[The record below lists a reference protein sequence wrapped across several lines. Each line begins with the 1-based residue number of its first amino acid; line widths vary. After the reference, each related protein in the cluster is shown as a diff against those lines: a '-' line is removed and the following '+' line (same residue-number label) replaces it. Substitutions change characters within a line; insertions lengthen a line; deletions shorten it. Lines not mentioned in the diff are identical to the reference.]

1 MILTQQKLIKALA
14 ELPDPIHVGPQTVH
28 AWVRAGC
35 PVKPGWKKPRF
46 ILAQVL
52 AWLEAVGQLDPLEL
66 GVRDMMFR
74 KSLRKTG

>member
-14 ELPDPIHVGPQTVH
+14 ELPDPIRVGPVTVH

-35 PVKPGWKKPRF
+35 PTVPGWAKPRF

-52 AWLEAVGQLDPLEL
+52 AWLEAVGQVDPLEL
-66 GVRDMMFR
+66 DTRDRMFR
-74 KSLRKTG
+74 KTFKRTG